1 MDSTVEIVEVK
12 LLSYKFQFRRI
23 RWREQAAIHFDKK
36 KDPQRV
42 LLAHALLEV
51 SGIKPKDSAEAVRVM
66 DAIPAAIVTRVF
78 KLWRGSFPP
87 ARRFTTSRLYRAP
100 EPSQYSTH
108 IRIDEQEEDFEH
120 DRVVSSME
128 SKFGLQEVAETRDL
142 NQKILSAARRREG
155 GFRGAVPATEEK

>member
-1 MDSTVEIVEVK
+1 METLEQVEVK
-12 LLSYKFQFRRI
+12 LLNYTFRFKRV
-23 RWREQAAIHFDKK
+23 RWQEQAAIHFDKK

-51 SGIKPKDSAEAVRVM
+51 SGIKPKDAAEAIRVM
-66 DAIPAAIVTRVF
+66 DAIPAAIINRVF

-108 IRIDEQEEDFEH
+108 IQMDEEEEDVEH
-120 DRVVSSME
+120 DKVVSSME

-142 NQKILSAARRREG
+142 NHRILSAARRREG
-155 GFRGAVPATEEK
+155 GYRGAVPATEEK